1 MSYTSINT
9 AKGTVSNKQLDGF
22 IMVADLKIG
31 NKLCIG
37 INRQEGDDSDGY
49 QERNSTISAI
59 LPNGNKGVY
68 ISFLGVYADNAIELN
83 LNQFVKVVK

>member
-9 AKGTVSNKQLDGF
+9 AIETISNKKIDGF
-22 IMVADLKIG
+22 ISVSKLKIG
-31 NKLCIG
+31 SKLRIG
-37 INRQEGDDSDGY
+37 IDRQEGDDSDGY
-49 QERNSTISAI
+49 QERDSTISAI
-59 LPNGNKGVY
+59 MPNGNGGVY